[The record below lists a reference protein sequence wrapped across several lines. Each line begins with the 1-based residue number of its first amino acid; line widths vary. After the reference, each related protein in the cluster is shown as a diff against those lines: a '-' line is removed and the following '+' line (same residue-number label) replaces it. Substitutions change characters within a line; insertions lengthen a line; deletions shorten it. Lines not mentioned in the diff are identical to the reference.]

1 MILSFWHSYS
11 LSAQNLLSF
20 LISYGDEP
28 ESKSTSGATLLSG
41 PGFFF
46 LCPPGAAVFSRE
58 RVGCLVAT
66 RPSPGN
72 HVYTH
77 TLGQAR
83 VWSTWRRKAPVR
95 PLYPTCLP
103 HLCRSQDRRRPRP
116 RPRLRSQSSPWS
128 QRRALSA
135 HCLARPAARTCCP
148 SQCFMGRWT
157 LKTHSWP
164 PVRRRSRSC

>member
-1 MILSFWHSYS
+1 MSQRAKAPQEQHCFLDRVFSSFA
-11 LSAQNLLSF
+11 LQGPLCF
-20 LISYGDEP
+20 P
-28 ESKSTSGATLLSG
+28 ESAWDAWLPRDRRQATT
-41 PGFFF
+41 
-46 LCPPGAAVFSRE
+46 C
-58 RVGCLVAT
+58 
-66 RPSPGN
+66 
-72 HVYTH
+72 TH

-83 VWSTWRRKAPVR
+83 VWATWRRKAPVR
-95 PLYPTCLP
+95 PLHPTCLP